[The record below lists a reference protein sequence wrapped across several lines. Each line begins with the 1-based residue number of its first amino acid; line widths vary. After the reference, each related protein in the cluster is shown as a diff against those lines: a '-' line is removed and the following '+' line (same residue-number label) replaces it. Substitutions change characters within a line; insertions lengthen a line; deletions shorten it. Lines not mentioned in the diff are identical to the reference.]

1 MTREGPGTRSEGR
14 AKEKCDPSPASGP
27 SPLGPHFGTC
37 PLPMSNYEHI
47 LLGHGSG
54 GLLTAEL
61 IQRLFVP
68 AFANE
73 VLAAL
78 EDQATIRLPG
88 RWVDGAEA
96 SDLVSGGVVSGEEAP
111 PVSAQSPVT
120 AHYSPGPRLAFT
132 TDSFVVRP
140 LFFPGGDIGRLAVH
154 GSVNDLAVGGARP
167 LFLSAAFI
175 LEEGLP
181 LADLKRIAE
190 SMQQACTEAG
200 VALVTGDTKV
210 VDRGKGDG
218 VFITTSAIGI
228 VPEGRSLSIRNA
240 RPGDRVLVSGTLGD
254 HGIAIMSVREG
265 LEFETV
271 LESDT
276 APLSDLVRVLL
287 EACPGIRCMR
297 DPTRG
302 GLSSALNELAAASRV
317 GIELDEASIP
327 LRAEVRGAC
336 EMLGLDPLYV
346 ANEGK
351 LIAVVPPDDADRAL
365 EAVRAHPLGR
375 HAALIGTAVA
385 EHVGMVILRS
395 LVGGERVVT
404 MISGEQL
411 PRIC

>member
-1 MTREGPGTRSEGR
+1 MGNDT
-14 AKEKCDPSPASGP
+14 PAVTP
-27 SPLGPHFGTC
+27 FGSC
-37 PLPMSNYEHI
+37 PVPKSRYDHI

-54 GLLTAEL
+54 GQLTADL

-68 AFANE
+68 GFGNE
-73 VLAAL
+73 VLSAL
-78 EDQATIRLPG
+78 EDQATVSL
-88 RWVDGAEA
+88 AA
-96 SDLVSGGVVSGEEAP
+96 SNGVKAP
-111 PVSAQSPVT
+111 
-120 AHYSPGPRLAFT
+120 RIAFT

-154 GSVNDLAVGGARP
+154 GTINDLAVGGARP
-167 LFLSAAFI
+167 LYLSAAFI

-181 LADLKRIAE
+181 LTDLQRIVA
-190 SMQQACTEAG
+190 SMRAACREAG

-218 VFITTSAIGI
+218 VFITTSGIGI
-228 VPEGRSLSIRNA
+228 VPEGRTLSIHAA

-271 LESDT
+271 LESDS
-276 APLSDLVRVLL
+276 APLNGLTEAIL
-287 EACPGIRCMR
+287 EVCPQTRCMR

-302 GLSSALNELAAASRV
+302 GLSSALNELAAASQV
-317 GIELDEASIP
+317 GVELDESAIP
-327 LRAEVRGAC
+327 LRPEVRGAC

-351 LIAVVPPDDADRAL
+351 LIAVVPPEDAEAVL
-365 EAVRAHPLGR
+365 EAMRRHPLGKN
-375 HAALIGTAVA
+375 AALIGKVVDD
-385 EHVGMVILRS
+385 HPNMVILRS
-395 LVGGERVVT
+395 RVGGQRVVT
-404 MISGEQL
+404 LLAGEQL

>member
-1 MTREGPGTRSEGR
+1 MSMAEPEMIR
-14 AKEKCDPSPASGP
+14 AEM
-27 SPLGPHFGTC
+27 FGTC
-37 PLPMSNYEHI
+37 PVPQSRYDHI

-54 GLLTAEL
+54 GQLTADL

-68 AFANE
+68 GFGND

-78 EDQATIRLPG
+78 EDQA
-88 RWVDGAEA
+88 
-96 SDLVSGGVVSGEEAP
+96 VVSLHSTDNG
-111 PVSAQSPVT
+111 VKS
-120 AHYSPGPRLAFT
+120 PRLAFT

-140 LFFPGGDIGRLAVH
+140 IFFPGGDIGRLAVH
-154 GSVNDLAVGGARP
+154 GTVNDLAVGGARP

-175 LEEGLP
+175 LEEGLE
-181 LADLKRIAE
+181 LEDLKRIVA
-190 SMQQACTEAG
+190 SMRTACREAG

-210 VDRGKGDG
+210 VDRGKGDQ
-218 VFITTSAIGI
+218 VFITTSGIGV
-228 VPEGRSLSIRNA
+228 VPEGRSLSIHAA
-240 RPGDRVLVSGTLGD
+240 RPGDRIVVSGTLGD

-265 LEFETV
+265 IEFETV
-271 LESDT
+271 LESDS
-276 APLSDLVRVLL
+276 APLADLARVML

-317 GIELDEASIP
+317 GVELTEAAIP
-327 LRAEVRGAC
+327 LKPEVRGAC

-351 LIAVVPPDDADRAL
+351 LIAVVPSEDAERL
-365 EAVRAHPLGR
+365 VEVMRSHPLGKN
-375 HAALIGTAVA
+375 AALIGEVVA
-385 EHVGMVILRS
+385 DHAGMVTMRS

-404 MISGEQL
+404 MLAGEQL